1 MDIDKFILKFIWR
14 SKKSTIANAILK
26 KNKIVGLTL
35 PDFKT
40 YDEAIVIKTVWVF
53 MKKIDK

>member
-1 MDIDKFILKFIWR
+1 MDIDKLILKFIWR
-14 SKKSTIANAILK
+14 SEKSTIANAILK
-26 KNKIVGLTL
+26 KNKIGGLTL

-40 YDEAIVIKTVWVF
+40 YYEAIVITTVWVF